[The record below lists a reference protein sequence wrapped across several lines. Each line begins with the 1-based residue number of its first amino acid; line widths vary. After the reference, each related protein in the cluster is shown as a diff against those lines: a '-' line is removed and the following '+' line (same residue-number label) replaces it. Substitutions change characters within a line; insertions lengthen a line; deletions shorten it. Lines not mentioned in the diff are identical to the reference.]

1 MKRKIGT
8 QLEDEVY
15 RELKMAAAQ
24 ERRAISE
31 LIEVAISDYLKRKKR
46 RPGHRSGLRRFLE
59 SPTFKLT
66 EEQFRQTMDAD
77 FYEQ

>member
-15 RELKMAAAQ
+15 RELKVAAAE

-31 LIEVAISDYLKRKKR
+31 LIEVAVSDYLKRKKR
-46 RPGHRSGLRRFLE
+46 RPGHRAGLRRFLD
-59 SPTFKLT
+59 SPPFKLT
-66 EEQFRQTMDAD
+66 DEQFRQTIEAD
-77 FYEQ
+77 FYDQ

>member
-15 RELKMAAAQ
+15 QELKVAAAQ
-24 ERRAISE
+24 QRRAISE

-46 RPGHRSGLRRFLE
+46 RPGHRSGLERFLD
-59 SPTFKLT
+59 SPAFKLT
-66 EEQFRQTMDAD
+66 DDEFRQTIEAD
-77 FYEQ
+77 FYDQ